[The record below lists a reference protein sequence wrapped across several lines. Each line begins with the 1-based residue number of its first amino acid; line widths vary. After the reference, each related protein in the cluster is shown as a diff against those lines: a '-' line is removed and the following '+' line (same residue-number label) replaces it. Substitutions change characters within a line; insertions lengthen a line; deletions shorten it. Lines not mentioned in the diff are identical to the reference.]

1 MSKKFLFIFILLIL
15 NIYFYSQSIEEQKVK
30 FNKSKEFLQEG
41 EEFLKSNDFNKAE
54 LSFRKGLSLL
64 ENEKSNEINKLKFQL
79 NTKLGEALYK
89 EGREWEAKIPFLN
102 ALSISKELKDK
113 KLESTALINLA
124 RCFFLQTQY
133 DISLKN
139 SYQALM
145 IAEENGFLELAS
157 VAAYF
162 CGMTNRNLEQ
172 FNDALKFFEKAIDY
186 SKKTKNNIRLIN
198 SLNEKGNVLHLLGRD
213 LEALKVKEEAI
224 EIAKK
229 ENDLYTLSCCF
240 NDIAVIYEAKGNHKL
255 ASSYYEESYKISKK
269 IGYPRNIVITATNL
283 AREEMI

>member
-139 SYQALM
+139 SYEALM

-172 FNDALKFFEKAIDY
+172 FNDALKFFEKA
-186 SKKTKNNIRLIN
+186 N